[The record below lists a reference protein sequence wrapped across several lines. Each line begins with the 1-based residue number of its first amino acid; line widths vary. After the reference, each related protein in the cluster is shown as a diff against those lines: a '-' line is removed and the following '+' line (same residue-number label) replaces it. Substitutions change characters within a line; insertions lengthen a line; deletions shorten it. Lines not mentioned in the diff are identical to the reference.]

1 MKNRFFSA
9 IPASSVSVAA
19 RGGTFSRWLR
29 LSVVLSAGV
38 LVSAAG
44 HAAAQVTDQQKPV
57 AGSKA
62 AGDVTGLSV
71 WKAASEN
78 KLDAVLTLSDQLAQ
92 ASDERGG
99 EQLRLRLG
107 QVKAGIAAREEE
119 RAASIKRVAAQIDDL
134 MAAAKTNVEVSKAL
148 MRATE
153 LHMLEL
159 DKNAMLATPRMK
171 SLVER
176 AATAAREAEAQ
187 GDWLIAGELFGRLN
201 LLLEE
206 TQQFKPDVRRLSD
219 RLTMLRLYAP
229 ERLYELR
236 NIRRQQDG
244 MKPLPPFNSIG
255 EDYTS
260 RLTGVDESVVLK
272 AVGFASENHI
282 ERVPVQKMVIGG
294 LEAVKVLVTTKDLAS
309 VFSGLA
315 DVAQRD
321 AMVAVLDA
329 QIARFNAADAPG
341 GPFVVANMLEELRA
355 ASARTV
361 KLPDAA
367 LLHEF
372 GNGAF
377 DKLDEFSQIVWP
389 DELARFKRMTE
400 GSFVGVGIQIQ
411 LDDESHMIK
420 VVSPLEGTPAQ
431 KAGIRA
437 GDLLKKIN
445 EKTAV
450 GMTLDQAVEQITGG
464 AGSTVRMLIERAGED
479 VFYELRRARIKLP
492 TVKGWARS
500 GTGEMDWSWFID
512 DRSQIG
518 YLRISNFSDTTT
530 RDLRKAIGEM
540 KRSGLRGLIFD
551 LRFNPGGLLDQSVS
565 VANLFIDEGP
575 IVWTQGI
582 SRRQTET
589 AEPGRASLRNVPTV
603 VLINET
609 SASASEIVSGAI
621 RYYGDKGEVP
631 ALVLGNRSYGKGSV
645 QNVVPLSSQA
655 QVKLTTGYY
664 FLPSGVCIHR
674 REGASVWGVEPNLKL
689 EMLPKQQNDSLV
701 LRSDADLTADAERPK
716 PAKKK
721 EGEMSIDDTRYGPP
735 DANRLITENIDLQL
749 QAALLVLEARLSGP
763 AQADSQRVR

>member
-1 MKNRFFSA
+1 MKNRFRSA
-9 IPASSVSVAA
+9 LPAPSVFVTA

-29 LSVVLSAGV
+29 LSVAISAGV

-44 HAAAQVTDQQKPV
+44 HAGAQVTDLQKPV
-57 AGSKA
+57 ASAKA
-62 AGDVTGLSV
+62 AADVTGLSV

-78 KLDAVLTLSDQLAQ
+78 QLEAVLTLSDQLAQ

-99 EQLRLRLG
+99 EQLRLRLA
-107 QVKAGIAAREEE
+107 QVKAGIAAREDE
-119 RAASIKRVAAQIDDL
+119 RAASIKRVGTQIDEL

-153 LHMLEL
+153 LHMLEI

-171 SLVER
+171 SLIER
-176 AATAAREAEAQ
+176 AATAARDAESQ
-187 GDWLIAGELFGRLN
+187 GDWLMAGELFGRLN

-206 TQQFKPDVRRLSD
+206 TQQFKADVRRLGD

-229 ERLYELR
+229 ERLYTLR

-260 RLTGVDESVVLK
+260 RLTGVDESIVLK
-272 AVGFASENHI
+272 AVQFASENHV

-294 LEAVKVLVTTKDLAS
+294 LEAVKVLCTTKDLAS

-315 DVAQRD
+315 NVAQRD

-329 QIARFNAADAPG
+329 QIARFQAADAPG

-411 LDDESHMIK
+411 LDDESQMIK

-450 GMTLDQAVEQITGG
+450 GMSLDQAVEQITGG

-512 DRSQIG
+512 DKSQIG

-551 LRFNPGGLLDQSVS
+551 MRFNPGGLLDQSVS
-565 VANLFIDEGP
+565 VANLFVDEGP
-575 IVWTQGI
+575 IVWTQGT

-655 QVKLTTGYY
+655 QVKLTTAYY

-674 REGASVWGVEPNLKL
+674 RDGASVWGVEPNLKL
-689 EMLPKQQNDSLV
+689 EMLPKQQNDSLM
-701 LRSDADLTADAERPK
+701 LRSDADLTAGAERPK

-721 EGEMSIDDTRYGPP
+721 AGEMSIDDTRYGPA

-749 QAALLVLEARLSGP
+749 QAALLVLEARLSGSS
-763 AQADSQRVR
+763 QADSQRVR